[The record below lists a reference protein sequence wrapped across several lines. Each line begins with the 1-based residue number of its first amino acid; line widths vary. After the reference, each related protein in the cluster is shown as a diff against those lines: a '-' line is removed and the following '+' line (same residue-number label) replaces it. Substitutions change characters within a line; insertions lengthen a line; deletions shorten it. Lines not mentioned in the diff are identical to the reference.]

1 MVQHSESPAESTG
14 FTGGATSGYRWVVWG
29 VLILAYLVVFFHRLA
44 LGVVRDDL
52 TLAFG
57 INATTF
63 SNLGATYFYAYTL
76 MQIPSGILADS
87 LGARKT
93 VTYGTLMAACG
104 SLLFGLSPSIG
115 WAFAGR
121 LLVGIGV
128 SVVLIAIL
136 KILSQWFPEDQF
148 ATMSGLTAFMGN
160 VGGMLAQTP
169 LALMVVWF
177 TWRSTFAGIGIASLF
192 IALLCYVLVRN
203 TPQEMGLPAVGISSS
218 TAHSRPI
225 SREALSRGLAA
236 AMKNPGTWPGFFVF
250 MGMFGTY
257 VAMTGAWGNSYLREV
272 FGFSATKASNHL
284 MLAIL
289 GHALGCIFIGK
300 LSDQMKRRRRP
311 MALFTLIHVISWALL
326 LFWKGGTVPVWL
338 LPPLLFMLGFSSSA
352 VILSWSCSKEV
363 NDPAIAGIAT
373 SIVNMGGFVGAA
385 FLPVILGSIIDRYGH
400 LLEAADLYHRAFL
413 FCLAFAVLSLVG
425 SLLVKETHCRNIYH
439 QIHTSAQSGASTD
452 LKP

>member
-1 MVQHSESPAESTG
+1 MRHSETSTDSTG
-14 FTGGATSGYRWVVWG
+14 FKQGATSGYRWVVWS

-44 LGVVRDDL
+44 LGVVREDL

-57 INATTF
+57 ISATTF

-93 VTYGTLMAACG
+93 VTFGTLTAACG
-104 SLLFGLSPSIG
+104 SLIFGLSPSIG

-136 KILSQWFPEDQF
+136 KVLSQWFPENQF

-160 VGGMLAQTP
+160 VGGMMAQTP

-177 TWRSTFAGIGIASLF
+177 TWRTTFAGIGVASLF
-192 IALLCYVLVRN
+192 IALLCYLLVRN
-203 TPQEMGLPAVGISSS
+203 TPQEMGLPAVGPSPS
-218 TAHSRPI
+218 TTHSRPI
-225 SREALSRGLAA
+225 SREALSRGLTA

-272 FGFSATKASNHL
+272 FGFSTTKASNYL

-300 LSDQMKRRRRP
+300 LSDHMKRRRRP
-311 MALFTLIHVISWALL
+311 MVLFTLIHVISWGVL
-326 LFWKGGTVPVWL
+326 LFGNGGRLPTWV
-338 LPPLLFMLGFSSSA
+338 LPPLLFVLGFSSSA

-385 FLPVILGSIIDRYGH
+385 ILPVILGNVIDRYGH

-413 FCLAFAVLSLVG
+413 FCLLFATLSLMG
-425 SLLVKETHCRNIYH
+425 SLLVKETHCQNIYH
-439 QIHTSAQSGASTD
+439 RQSGIPGQKSDTG
-452 LKP
+452 K